1 MAASDSSAARR
12 DEDAQVCESAMAQ
25 YRQGIAIVEQNSG
38 VVDADMA
45 MAQLR
50 QAYLNNALLHQ
61 LIALQVLQWYNCDLP
76 KQALGDG
83 SPASPF

>member
-1 MAASDSSAARR
+1 MARHRGAWTARIGASLCAIALAVPMAASDSSAARR

-50 QAYLNNALLHQ
+50 QA
-61 LIALQVLQWYNCDLP
+61 LP
-76 KQALGDG
+76 KLLT
-83 SPASPF
+83 SPA